1 MIDAITLCPRAGS
14 LIAHDFGKDRAAWL
28 AARRKG
34 LGGSDI
40 APILG
45 LLKWSSSLK
54 TWRQKMGLDPDT
66 KANWQ
71 MKQGTHSEPL
81 IAEDWAE
88 RNGVTLVQLPYLTD
102 ADKPWRCASVDYLGV
117 FPDGHVEI
125 LEIKY
130 SGRGIED
137 IPDYYYTQVMWYM
150 TITGI
155 HQARLIVADFFHE
168 PEARIVQ
175 WSDEIADGLLTA
187 ADAWWT
193 RYVEGDEAPEPTM
206 ADERKEAAFDK
217 LAETPLA
224 VTADS
229 TACEIV
235 AKLQAAKERKGSAED
250 EIKTLEADLAEHMVH
265 MGASKLDGGDWA
277 ASFVEKQGSIRYAEY
292 VKAQGVSMDEL
303 EPYRG
308 TVSRY
313 LTVRTK
319 KNNGGNKE

>member
-1 MIDAITLCPRAGS
+1 MIDAITLCPRAAS

-45 LLKWSSSLK
+45 LSKWSSSLK

-71 MKQGTHSEPL
+71 MKQGSHNEPL

-88 RNGVTLVQLPYLTD
+88 RNGVTLVLLPYLTD

-130 SGRGIED
+130 SGHGFD
-137 IPDYYYTQVMWYM
+137 DVPDYYYTQIMWYM
-150 TITGI
+150 AVTGI
-155 HQARLIVADFFHE
+155 HQARLVVADFFHE
-168 PEARIVQ
+168 PADKPVEWDDA
-175 WSDEIADGLLTA
+175 IADGLLTA

-193 RYVEGDEAPEPTM
+193 RYVEGDEAPEPTL
-206 ADERKEAAFDK
+206 ADERKEAAFEK
-217 LAETPLA
+217 LAATPLA

-235 AKLQAAKERKGSAED
+235 AKLTAAKERKGCAED
-250 EIKTLEADLAEHMVH
+250 EIKILEADLAEHMVK
-265 MGASKLDGGDWA
+265 MGASKLDGGDWSA
-277 ASFVEKQGSIRYAEY
+277 TFVEKVGSIRYAEY
-292 VKAQGVSMDEL
+292 VKAAGVTQEQL

-308 TVSRY
+308 NSSRY
-313 LTVRTK
+313 VMVRAK
-319 KNNGGNKE
+319 KNGGNKE